1 MSFGGND
8 LMLDLFRSEVESHSE
23 LLSNSLLRLERDPSD
38 TSVYDSMM
46 RSAHSIKGAAR
57 IVRVKA
63 AVEVAHVMEDCFVA
77 AQRGE
82 LQIKSLD
89 FDLLLRSVDLLSR
102 ISEATK
108 DGESQLRE
116 LSDDVHNCVAELTC
130 LREGRTHAAPISPPV
145 IAVAERIDT
154 PLDSGAS
161 ELSKAPATSS
171 LTTAAQPTRDHAI
184 SETSVAK
191 HQTPCLVIE
200 CGSLLDE
207 KDAERL
213 RQLLLRELKPTIS
226 EVRIDLSKTLDID
239 AVGLAFLAAAR
250 LHVKQNSAAKLSFSP
265 VSDTMQF
272 VLRVSGIAQ

>member
-1 MSFGGND
+1 MSSVGND
-8 LMLDLFRSEVESHSE
+8 LMLDLFRAEVESHSE

-82 LQIKSLD
+82 LQIKPSD

-108 DGESQLRE
+108 EGESQLRE
-116 LSDDVHNCVAELTC
+116 LSDDVHNCVAQLTC
-130 LREGRTHAAPISPPV
+130 LREGRPHAAPISAPV
-145 IAVAERIDT
+145 IAVAERIDS
-154 PLDSGAS
+154 PLHPSAS
-161 ELSKAPATSS
+161 ELSKA
-171 LTTAAQPTRDHAI
+171 
-184 SETSVAK
+184 VAK

-213 RQLLLRELKPTIS
+213 RQLLLRELNPTIS
-226 EVRIDLSKTLDID
+226 EVRFDLSKTLDID

-250 LHVKQNSAAKLSFSP
+250 LHVKQNSSAKLSFSP

-272 VLRVSGIAQ
+272 VLRVSGITQP